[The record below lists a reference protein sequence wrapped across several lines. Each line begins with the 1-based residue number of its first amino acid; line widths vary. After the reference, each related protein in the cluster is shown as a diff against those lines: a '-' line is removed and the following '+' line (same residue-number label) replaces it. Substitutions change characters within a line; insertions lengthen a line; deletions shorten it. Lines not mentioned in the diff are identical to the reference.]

1 MRWWPFQN
9 IPSIKTSIGEFVHA
23 IKHNFPSDNLEAYAK
38 EGYAENPTVYACIKL
53 VAESMASIPLRVK
66 VNGELVEDHPLE
78 RLLEQPNP
86 DEGGI
91 EFRIAAA
98 SWLLMAGNCY
108 TQKLMSGKTPTQLMN
123 WQPYNFSITR
133 RLGNPLPLRYT
144 YAKNQQ
150 HERNFDVDPISG
162 KSEIMHWRTFNPS
175 KSSGEFGQAPLKAAA
190 SCVDSANASRLWNYS
205 TTQNSGSAS
214 ILVTSEQEI
223 TPKQQQ
229 QLEQNL
235 VEKWMGPKNANKIK
249 VMGSATKVQT
259 ISMTPKDM
267 EWLNGL
273 KLNAQEICSVFGV
286 PTQLLGIEGSQTY
299 ANYAEAKVAFY
310 TQAVMPLLNLYISEL
325 NRFLSPDFGDS
336 VEICYNKDDI
346 DALEPLRREARAEK
360 LATNVLTIN
369 EKRALLG
376 YDRIEEDDADALF
389 VSPQDIPLGLSMYDE
404 PMTVADGKSIQVKG
418 SDGPTKN

>member
-9 IPSIKTSIGEFVHA
+9 NLSIKTSIGEFVHA

-98 SWLLMAGNCY
+98 SWLLMSGNCY

-267 EWLNGL
+267 EWIEGL
-273 KLNAQEICSVFGV
+273 KLSAKEICSVFGV

-299 ANYAEAKVAFY
+299 ANYAEAKIAFY
-310 TQAVMPLLNLYISEL
+310 TQSVMPLLNLYISEL

-346 DALEPLRREARAEK
+346 DALEPLRRDARAEK

-418 SDGPTKN
+418 SDGPAKN

>member
-78 RLLEQPNP
+78 RLLKQPNP
-86 DEGGI
+86 DEGGN

-98 SWLLMAGNCY
+98 SWLLMSGNCY
-108 TQKLMSGKTPTQLMN
+108 TQKLMSGKVPTQLMN

-267 EWLNGL
+267 EWIEGL
-273 KLNAQEICSVFGV
+273 KLNAKEICSVFGV
-286 PTQLLGIEGSQTY
+286 PMSLLGIEDPTY
-299 ANYAEAKVAFY
+299 SNYSEARMALY
-310 TQAVMPLLNLYISEL
+310 LQASIPLLKLYLSEL
-325 NRFLSPDFGDS
+325 NRFVSPDYGDN
-336 VEICYNKDDI
+336 VEVSYDEDDI
-346 DALEPLRREARAEK
+346 PALEPLRREKRAEL

-369 EKRALLG
+369 EKRALLS
-376 YDRIEEDDADALF
+376 YDRIEEPDADALF
-389 VSPQDIPLGLSMYDE
+389 VSPQDIPLGLSMYDD
-404 PMTVADGKSIQVKG
+404 PVPVPDGKSIQVKG
-418 SDGPTKN
+418 SDGPAKD

>member
-9 IPSIKTSIGEFVHA
+9 NLSIKTSIGEFVHA

-66 VNGELVEDHPLE
+66 VNGELVEDHPLK

-108 TQKLMSGKTPTQLMN
+108 MQKLMSGKTPTQLMN

-369 EKRALLG
+369 EKRSMLG
-376 YDRIEEDDADALF
+376 YDRIEEPDADALF
-389 VSPQDIPLGLSMYDE
+389 VSPQDIPLGLSMYDD
-404 PMTVADGKSIQVKG
+404 PMPAPDGKGLQIKG
-418 SDGPTKN
+418 SNGPTKN